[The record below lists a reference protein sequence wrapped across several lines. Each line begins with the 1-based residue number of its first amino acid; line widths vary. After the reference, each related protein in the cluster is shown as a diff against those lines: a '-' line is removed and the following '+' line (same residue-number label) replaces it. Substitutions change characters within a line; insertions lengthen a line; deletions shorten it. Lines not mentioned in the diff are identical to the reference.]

1 MEIYLKHIGN
11 SSLLSCLPNQKIM
24 GFLRDGSFV
33 VKNYGKNNIIHLEGD
48 TCMKA
53 EILLSGKVRID
64 RIDPY
69 GNFFNVSELS
79 RGDILGSNLLFSSH
93 PHYPMTVTAKE
104 ATLILEIHREII
116 IELCYQYKNFL
127 IGFLE
132 AISNNAFH
140 LGRTIHQNVH
150 RTIRQRLILYLKH
163 EAKKQRSTHIVLG
176 LSKKKLA
183 EKFGVQRTSLSRE
196 LKKMKDEGL
205 IDYDTRSIKVLD
217 DSIWQ

>member
-33 VKNYGKNNIIHLEGD
+33 VKNYGKNNIIHLEG
-48 TCMKA
+48 
-53 EILLSGKVRID
+53 ILHESRNSSIGKVRID

-176 LSKKKLA
+176 LSKK
-183 EKFGVQRTSLSRE
+183 TC
-196 LKKMKDEGL
+196 
-205 IDYDTRSIKVLD
+205 
-217 DSIWQ
+217 